1 MKTRSLLKGKTGN
14 LFIQL
19 FRYFV
24 SGGIAFAID
33 FLLLYLLTDKLQIY
47 YLLSAMIAFSVGLLI
62 TYVLS
67 ISWIFNKRRLRNRW
81 TELLIFIGIGLTG
94 LLLTYLFMRYFT
106 DSLQLHYLLSKIL
119 TTIIVF
125 FWNFVMKRVV
135 LFSGR
140 GERGDK

>member
-94 LLLTYLFMRYFT
+94 LLLTYLFMRHFT
-106 DSLQLHYLLSKIL
+106 DSLQLHYLLSKLL

-140 GERGDK
+140 

>member
-33 FLLLYLLTDKLQIY
+33 FLLLYLLTDKLHIY

-67 ISWIFNKRRLRNRW
+67 ISWIFNKLRLRNRW

-140 GERGDK
+140 GERGR